1 MDERSAINVFERFLR
16 GKQAETGKALARLP
30 REAQRLSAG
39 WAFFYQSE
47 AFVATGDATAMLVG
61 HGPVVI
67 RDDGRIVEGGSLD
80 HDPEALLAR

>member
-1 MDERSAINVFERFLR
+1 MDERSATIAFERFLH
-16 GKQAETGKALARLP
+16 GKQAKMGEALARVP

-47 AFVATGDATAMLVG
+47 AFVATGDVSAMLAG

-67 RDDGRIVEGGSLD
+67 CDDGRVIEGGSLD

>member
-1 MDERSAINVFERFLR
+1 MGE
-16 GKQAETGKALARLP
+16 ALARVP

-47 AFVATGDATAMLVG
+47 AFVATGDVSAMLAG

-67 RDDGRIVEGGSLD
+67 CDDGRV
-80 HDPEALLAR
+80 